1 MENTNKPK
9 LFEEERKFIEVTKN
23 GFTFIFKDGDDEIR
37 LLASAN
43 TGLETVFFNDEEIS
57 KVRSLKFSSRHI
69 FEKNGHDYEM
79 IIITTHVLRGGMDV
93 LLLKDKELIGRESKL
108 ILESYTW
115 KKHLKILF
123 FIFLIGAVTGFSFAA
138 IEKNFF

>member
-1 MENTNKPK
+1 MEKDKKPS
-9 LFEEERKFIEVTKN
+9 LFEEERKYIEVTKN
-23 GFTFIFKDGDDEIR
+23 GFTFIFKDGEDEIR

-43 TGLETVFFNDEEIS
+43 TGMETVFFNDEEIS
-57 KVRSLKFSSRHI
+57 KMRSLKFSSRHI

-79 IIITTHVLRGGMDV
+79 IIITTHLLRGGLDV
-93 LLLKDKELIGRESKL
+93 LLLKDKILIGRESKL

-115 KKHLKILF
+115 KKYLKVLL
-123 FIFLIGAVTGFSFAA
+123 FIFLIGAVTGFSFAF